1 MSSGADAMTA
11 SHDASHAAP
20 QGARPISLEA
30 LKALSSLLDIPE
42 GDALAALL
50 DARAPEGYR
59 RYEVP
64 KGNGKVRVIHA
75 PSDALKAAQRAVLD
89 RALSRVP
96 TSPFAHGFALGKS
109 ILTNARVH
117 ATTARAVLNVDLQD
131 AFPSVSEARVRHILE
146 WRLGPVLKLEL
157 PLLSGAARAELYEA
171 LTTLCTRDG
180 ALPQGAPTSGCLLN
194 LVCASLDRKVFGL
207 AMRSGLPQVRYSRYA
222 DDLTI
227 TSSAPIP
234 QDFSLALQRA
244 IVESGFVANPAK
256 IHAHTDA
263 QRAIVVCGIRL
274 HRGALALPQES
285 LRAYRAL
292 FDRVARTPEGDLS
305 LTERQRV
312 MGVLGFLRA
321 VYPACPAPLLKPLN
335 ALLGAHGWVRPPRDP
350 DARATYRRFTY
361 SDLQRDLPRDLQ
373 GL

>member
-227 TSSAPIP
+227 SAPSWSTIDPVRAIP
-234 QDFSLALQRA
+234 AIRALLAADGFSLAEHKTCVYGAGSQQL
-244 IVESGFVANPAK
+244 VTGLVTNDHVSVPK
-256 IHAHTDA
+256 
-263 QRAIVVCGIRL
+263 RL
-274 HRGALALPQES
+274 R
-285 LRAYRAL
+285 RW
-292 FDRVARTPEGDLS
+292 
-305 LTERQRV
+305 
-312 MGVLGFLRA
+312 LRA
-321 VYPACPAPLLKPLN
+321 VRHAMSLGKTPHQNGSPMTPAQVQ
-335 ALLGAHGWVRPPRDP
+335 GWSAYLASIA
-350 DARATYRRFTY
+350 ARR
-361 SDLQRDLPRDLQ
+361 QRKTP
-373 GL
+373 